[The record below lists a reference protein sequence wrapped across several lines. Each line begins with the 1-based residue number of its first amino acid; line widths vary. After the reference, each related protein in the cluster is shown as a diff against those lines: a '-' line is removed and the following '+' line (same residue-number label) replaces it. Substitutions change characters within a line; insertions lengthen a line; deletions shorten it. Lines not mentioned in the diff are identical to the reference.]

1 VHAVV
6 GLDRE
11 RCDSP
16 SSISTTSRTVLA
28 SFAVAGLIKGALAF
42 GAASRPVDLGG
53 AGHTG

>member
-6 GLDRE
+6 GLDRD